1 VAIQA
6 NKPNSRIFLLL
17 GIVLAAAA
25 AVAVLL
31 LVRSNGTGNEVS
43 VVVTNA
49 SVPAGTTLT
58 QAMVVVAQVPAT
70 TKPGDAYTDPTAVV
84 GKTTTVALATN
95 TPLVP
100 AFFSTPA
107 LSVTSSGTG
116 STALSVETQITKGY
130 VALAIP
136 AGAALPPGFTQAQ
149 QANLT
154 PELVSA
160 AGYILPG
167 DHLDILVTNFATGKS
182 AGSGNG
188 AGTGNTG
195 GNLRYSFQDVLVL
208 RVGAPG
214 AAAGASSS
222 VLLVEVPRS
231 QAALLTALVIGDGD
245 HEVVVKYVLRP
256 QSEWGK
262 LAPDGSSYKPNYEAS
277 GPPSLP
283 VVTETTVTPSMLDDL
298 FGH

>member
-6 NKPNSRIFLLL
+6 KKSNSRIFLLL

-25 AVAVLL
+25 AAAVLL
-31 LVRSNGTGNEVS
+31 LVRSNGPANEVS

-130 VALAIP
+130 VAVAIP
-136 AGAALPPGFTQAQ
+136 ASSSLPPGFTQAQ
-149 QANLT
+149 QNGFTSA
-154 PELVSA
+154 LVAA

-167 DHLDILVTNFATGKS
+167 DHIDILIANTTGPHVGDVS
-182 AGSGNG
+182 W
-188 AGTGNTG
+188 
-195 GNLRYSFQDVLVL
+195 SFQDVLVL
-208 RVGAPG
+208 RAGSPGDAATAAPQ
-214 AAAGASSS
+214 
-222 VLLVEVPRS
+222 VFLVEVPRS
-231 QAALLTALVIGDGD
+231 QAALLSALIIGDGG
-245 HEVVVKYVLRP
+245 HQLVVKYVLRP

-262 LAPDGSSYKPNYEAS
+262 LAADGSSYVPKYESSGAPN
-277 GPPSLP
+277 LP
-283 VVTETTVTPSMLDDL
+283 VVSQTVVTPSMLDSL

>member
-6 NKPNSRIFLLL
+6 NKPNSRIFLLI

-84 GKTTTVALATN
+84 GKTTTVALADN

-130 VALAIP
+130 VAVAIP
-136 AGAALPPGFTQAQ
+136 GGATLPAGFTQAQ

-160 AGYILPG
+160 GGYILPG
-167 DHLDILVTNFATGKS
+167 DHLDILVTNFAPG
-182 AGSGNG
+182 
-188 AGTGNTG
+188 GTA

-208 RVGAPG
+208 RVGVAG
-214 AAAGASSS
+214 AASTANSA

-262 LAPDGSSYKPNYEAS
+262 LAADGSSYKPNYVAS
-277 GPPSLP
+277 GPPSIP
-283 VVTETTVTPSMLDDL
+283 VVTETTVTPSMLDNL

>member
-1 VAIQA
+1 MAIQA

-31 LVRSNGTGNEVS
+31 LVRSNGTANEVP
-43 VVVTNA
+43 VVVSNA
-49 SVPAGTTLT
+49 SIPAGTTLT
-58 QAMVVVAQVPAT
+58 QAMVVVTQVPAA

-84 GKTTTVALATN
+84 GKTTTVALANN

-130 VALAIP
+130 VAVAIP
-136 AGAALPPGFTQAQ
+136 GGSSLPATFTQGQ
-149 QANLT
+149 QNNFT

-160 AGYILPG
+160 GGYILPG
-167 DHLDILVTNFATGKS
+167 DHIDILVDSYAP
-182 AGSGNG
+182 
-188 AGTGNTG
+188 GTL
-195 GNLRYSFQDVLVL
+195 GNLRFSFQDVVVL
-208 RVGAPG
+208 RTGVSGSTTATT
-214 AAAGASSS
+214 S

-231 QAALLTALVIGDGD
+231 QAALLTALMIGDGD

-262 LAPDGSSYKPNYEAS
+262 LASDGTSYKPNYVAS
-277 GPPSLP
+277 GPPDVP
-283 VVTETTVTPSMLDDL
+283 VVTETTVTPAMLDTL

>member
-130 VALAIP
+130 VAVAIP
-136 AGAALPPGFTQAQ
+136 AGSSLPPSFTQAQ
-149 QANLT
+149 ANNLT

-160 AGYILPG
+160 GGYILPG
-167 DHLDILVTNFATGKS
+167 DHIDILVTSYAP
-182 AGSGNG
+182 
-188 AGTGNTG
+188 GTL
-195 GNLRYSFQDVLVL
+195 GNLRFSFQDVIVL
-208 RVGAPG
+208 R
-214 AAAGASSS
+214 AGVASATPNSTS
-222 VLLVEVPRS
+222 TTILLVEVPRS
-231 QAALLTALVIGDGD
+231 QAAILTALMIGDGD

-262 LAPDGSSYKPNYEAS
+262 LAPDGTSYKPNYEAS
-277 GPPSLP
+277 GPPSIP
-283 VVTETTVTPSMLDDL
+283 VVTETTVTPSMLDNL
-298 FGH
+298 FGR